1 MFERLSPAVPI
12 VSGHLLA
19 WVSLRTWRA
28 GNPWLKWGGGSPAA
42 LASVALISASVMLML
57 GLWKLHAR
65 NAPTVFMQVA
75 GTAEQIH
82 RGKAIFDGHCS
93 GCHSTTGTLTG
104 GLDLGQHIAAP
115 IGSFVAAN
123 LTPAGALGH

>member
-1 MFERLSPAVPI
+1 
-12 VSGHLLA
+12 
-19 WVSLRTWRA
+19 
-28 GNPWLKWGGGSPAA
+28 
-42 LASVALISASVMLML
+42 ML